1 MTTAM
6 TDEQRH
12 RARAVLSDL
21 EQQLDRAVN
30 VAADVRDDGLDA
42 SSFDVVVARFERAV
56 GALHEVL
63 GDAVAA

>member
-21 EQQLDRAVN
+21 EQQLERAVN

-42 SSFDVVVARFERAV
+42 SSLDVTVARFERAV
-56 GALHEVL
+56 GALHDVL
-63 GDAVAA
+63 ADRVGT